1 LKTFPDPDAARAMR
15 DIGLRYVVVHAAQPG
30 AAGMVEPAAASDDYR
45 LLARF
50 DRDYLFQ
57 VIPKEAH

>member
-1 LKTFPDPDAARAMR
+1 
-15 DIGLRYVVVHAAQPG
+15 VVHAAQPG
-30 AAGMVEPAAASDDYR
+30 ADGLVGPATTSADFR

-57 VIPKEAH
+57 VVQTGAQ